1 VRRIRLMVN
10 GEGRELE
17 VAEKAL
23 LLDVLR
29 DQFGLFS
36 VREVCGIGQCGA
48 CTVLLD
54 GRPLSSCLLL
64 AGLQDGR
71 SVETLEG
78 LSREGELHPI
88 QQAFLEHE
96 ACQCGY
102 CTPGF
107 ILSVKALLEE
117 RPDPGEGEVREYLA
131 GNLCRCGAYP
141 EIFKATM
148 AAGARLRGET
158 AAGRW
163 GDAGRQ
169 GRGDAARGLG
179 GEGPGGR

>member
-1 VRRIRLMVN
+1 MKPIRLTVN
-10 GEGRELE
+10 GEGHELE
-17 VAEKAL
+17 VAETAL

-29 DQFGLFS
+29 EQCGLFS

-48 CTVLLD
+48 CTVLVD

-71 SVETLEG
+71 SVETLEA
-78 LSREGELHPI
+78 LSPAGELHPI

-117 RPDPGEGEVREYLA
+117 RPDPSEGEVREYLA
-131 GNLCRCGAYP
+131 GNLCRCGAYR
-141 EIFKATM
+141 EIFNATL
-148 AAGARLRGET
+148 AAGARLRGK
-158 AAGRW
+158 
-163 GDAGRQ
+163 DAER
-169 GRGDAARGLG
+169 
-179 GEGPGGR
+179 

>member
-1 VRRIRLMVN
+1 VKPIRLTVN
-10 GEGRELE
+10 GEGHELE
-17 VAEKAL
+17 VAETAL

-29 DQFGLFS
+29 EQCGLLS

-48 CTVLLD
+48 CTVLVD

-78 LSREGELHPI
+78 LSPAGELHPI

-117 RPDPGEGEVREYLA
+117 RPDPGEAEVREYLA
-131 GNLCRCGAYP
+131 GNLCRCGAYR
-141 EIFKATM
+141 EIFNATL
-148 AAGARLRGET
+148 AAGARLRGK
-158 AAGRW
+158 
-163 GDAGRQ
+163 DAER
-169 GRGDAARGLG
+169 
-179 GEGPGGR
+179 

>member
-1 VRRIRLMVN
+1 MKPIRLTVN
-10 GEGRELE
+10 GEGHELE
-17 VAEKAL
+17 VAETAL

-29 DQFGLFS
+29 EQCGLFS

-48 CTVLLD
+48 CTVLVD

-71 SVETLEG
+71 SVETLEA
-78 LSREGELHPI
+78 LSPAGELHPI

-117 RPDPGEGEVREYLA
+117 RPDPGEAEVREYLA
-131 GNLCRCGAYP
+131 GNLCRCGAYR
-141 EIFKATM
+141 EIFNATL
-148 AAGARLRGET
+148 AASARLRGK
-158 AAGRW
+158 
-163 GDAGRQ
+163 DAER
-169 GRGDAARGLG
+169 
-179 GEGPGGR
+179 

>member
-1 VRRIRLMVN
+1 MKPIRLTVN
-10 GEGRELE
+10 GEGHELE
-17 VAEKAL
+17 VAETAL

-29 DQFGLFS
+29 EQCGLFS

-48 CTVLLD
+48 CTVLVD

-71 SVETLEG
+71 SIETLEG

-88 QQAFLEHE
+88 QQAFLEYE

-117 RPDPGEGEVREYLA
+117 RPDPSEGEVREYLA

-141 EIFKATM
+141 EIFNATL
-148 AAGARLRGET
+148 AAVARLRGK
-158 AAGRW
+158 
-163 GDAGRQ
+163 DAER
-169 GRGDAARGLG
+169 
-179 GEGPGGR
+179 

>member
-1 VRRIRLMVN
+1 MKPIRLTVN
-10 GEGRELE
+10 GEGHELE
-17 VAEKAL
+17 VAETAL

-29 DQFGLFS
+29 EQCGLFS

-48 CTVLLD
+48 CTVLVD

-71 SVETLEG
+71 SIETLEG

-88 QQAFLEHE
+88 QQAFLEYE

-141 EIFKATM
+141 EIFNATL
-148 AAGARLRGET
+148 AAVARLRGK
-158 AAGRW
+158 
-163 GDAGRQ
+163 DAER
-169 GRGDAARGLG
+169 
-179 GEGPGGR
+179 

>member
-1 VRRIRLMVN
+1 MRRIRLTIN

-17 VAEKAL
+17 VAETAL
-23 LLDVLR
+23 LMDVLR
-29 DQFGLFS
+29 EPCGLYS

-48 CTVLLD
+48 CTVLVD

-117 RPDPGEGEVREYLA
+117 RPDPSEVEVREYLA
-131 GNLCRCGAYP
+131 GNLCRCGAYR
-141 EIFKATM
+141 EIFNATL
-148 AAGARLRGET
+148 AAGARLRGK
-158 AAGRW
+158 
-163 GDAGRQ
+163 DAER
-169 GRGDAARGLG
+169 
-179 GEGPGGR
+179 